1 MIKVVNSHDLDC
13 VCTSLDRFS
22 HESAKMVEMAFDGLL
37 KHNRRTLDEA
47 QKIGGLVVLESKLL
61 MQNVLSEK
69 EISNVLSTATI
80 VEVLTEIQK
89 IVYSADK
96 MINNLRKKIDEGVLF
111 SDKALAEL
119 KDIFSAVLN
128 CLKTSHD
135 LFLTQNPVLVQHI
148 LRQTER
154 YDNIT
159 SKYAEEHQDR
169 LIRGVCLPKSSLI
182 YLLVLETLKDILW
195 YIKCIAKAFKRVN

>member
-22 HESAKMVEMAFDGLL
+22 HESAKMVEMAFDSLL
-37 KHNRRTLDEA
+37 KHDRRTLDEA